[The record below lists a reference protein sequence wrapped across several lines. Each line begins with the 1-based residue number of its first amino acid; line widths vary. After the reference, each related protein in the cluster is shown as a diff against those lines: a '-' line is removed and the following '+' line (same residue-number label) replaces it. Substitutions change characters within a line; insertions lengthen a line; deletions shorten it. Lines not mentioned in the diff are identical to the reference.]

1 MKRIIVCLDGT
12 WNDADGGGMPTNVV
26 RIRDA
31 LRNKGED
38 GEVFQRIY
46 YDEGVGTADPIDRFA
61 GGFLGKGLGRNVR
74 QAYKYLS
81 RHYEPGDEIYLIGFS
96 RGAFTARSVAGYIGA
111 CGLLMPEACT
121 GENEDAAWQHY
132 RTATK
137 DRAVGDEKRLR
148 ERCHDG
154 VRVKCVAVFDTVG
167 TLGIPNMALN
177 WIGRSRFAFHDT
189 RLGTTVENAFHAV
202 ALDEKRTAFRAT
214 MWEEPF
220 NLAGPPPRIE
230 QVWFPGVHSDI
241 GGGYED
247 AGLGRIALD
256 WMVRKL
262 MGLGV
267 AFDTWRPAEVPGDGL
282 DPTAT
287 IHESR
292 TLPLYLPD
300 RFRPHLRPVK
310 GIAAADRSQ
319 RSRPQLLYKPI
330 AEALHRSALDRWAK
344 DARYRPPNLE
354 YVMRVVEGGMLP
366 VIDWDGSVMPPEAVA
381 AAFPFVERTGP
392 WAEEV

>member
-12 WNDADGGGMPTNVV
+12 WNDADSGRTPTNVV

-31 LRNKGED
+31 LRSKGQD
-38 GEVFQRIY
+38 GQVFQRIY
-46 YDEGVGTADPIDRFA
+46 YDEGVGTAGPIDRFA

-74 QAYKYLS
+74 QAYKYLA

-96 RGAFTARSVAGYIGA
+96 RGAFTARSVAGYIGT
-111 CGLLMPEACT
+111 CGLLTPEACT
-121 GENEDAAWQHY
+121 GQNEDAAWQYY
-132 RTATK
+132 RAVAK

-167 TLGIPNMALN
+167 TLGIPNMKLN

-202 ALDEKRTAFRAT
+202 ALDEKRTAFKAT

-220 NLAGPPPRIE
+220 NLAGALPRIE

-262 MGLGV
+262 MELGV
-267 AFDTWRPAEVPGDGL
+267 AFDTWQPAETPGEGL

-287 IHESR
+287 LHESR

-300 RFRPHLRPVK
+300 RFQPHRRPLK
-310 GIAAADRSQ
+310 GIAATDRSQ

-344 DARYRPPNLE
+344 DDRYRPPNLE
-354 YVMRVVEGGMLP
+354 YVMRVVEGGMLA
-366 VIDWDGSVMPPEAVA
+366 VVDWDGSVMTPDRVA

-392 WAEEV
+392 WVEET

>member
-12 WNDADGGGMPTNVV
+12 WNDADRGGTPTNIV

-31 LRNKGED
+31 LRSKGED
-38 GEVFQRIY
+38 GQVFQRIY

-74 QAYKYLS
+74 QAYKYLA
-81 RHYEPGDEIYLIGFS
+81 RHYEPGDEIHLIGFS
-96 RGAFTARSVAGYIGA
+96 RGAFTARSVAGYIAG
-111 CGLLMPEACT
+111 CGLLMPDACT
-121 GENEDAAWQHY
+121 GENEDAAWRYY
-132 RTATK
+132 RTSGK

-148 ERCHDG
+148 ERCHE
-154 VRVKCVAVFDTVG
+154 RVSVKSVAVFDTVG
-167 TLGIPNMALN
+167 TLGIPNMGLN

-202 ALDEKRTAFRAT
+202 ALDEKRSAFKAT

-220 NLAGPPPRIE
+220 NVAGKLPRIE

-247 AGLGRIALD
+247 AGLGRITLD
-256 WMVRKL
+256 WMIRKL
-262 MGLGV
+262 MELGV
-267 AFDTWRPAEVPGDGL
+267 AFDTWQPADASGKDLEPG
-282 DPTAT
+282 AT

-292 TLPLYLPD
+292 TFPLYFPD
-300 RFRPHLRPVK
+300 RFRPHFRPLK

-319 RSRPQLLYKPI
+319 RSRPQLLYQPI
-330 AEALHRSALDRWAK
+330 AEALHRSVLDRWAQDK
-344 DARYRPPNLE
+344 GYRPPNLE

-366 VIDWDGSVMPPEAVA
+366 VIDWNGSVMTPETVA
-381 AAFPFVERTGP
+381 ATYPFVARTGP
-392 WAEEV
+392 FAEYG